1 MKKHIVRLLVLFGV
15 ILLIWALSTLSKSSP
30 STLEGL
36 MDSYANPGLKLKI
49 GSPFSG
55 TVLVAKN
62 GKVVFHEAYG
72 ESNIKTKSFNTI
84 NTKFGIGSLTKQFTA
99 MLAMQLVEK
108 NQLRL
113 NDTISKFLPY
123 LPKEI
128 VDNITIHQ
136 LLANTS
142 GLSHYQGL
150 EAIGVDYE
158 KFIDTQYT
166 PKSLAQLIGKT
177 KLINTL
183 DKTYHYS
190 SLGYHLLGVILE
202 EVSGKSY
209 AELLNTAIVQP
220 LGLKNTGFADN
231 TFVAQE
237 LAQGYRYKEV
247 YGLNVLTSKN
257 GGKITKAPFRDQS
270 TTYAAG
276 GIYSTTI
283 DLFIWSEA
291 VKSHKLLSQELT
303 KKMLTPNKDGY
314 CYGWERNWSELIE
327 ENSKVQLFSHGGALS
342 GNSAFI
348 ALYDDV

>member
-1 MKKHIVRLLVLFGV
+1 
-15 ILLIWALSTLSKSSP
+15 
-30 STLEGL
+30 